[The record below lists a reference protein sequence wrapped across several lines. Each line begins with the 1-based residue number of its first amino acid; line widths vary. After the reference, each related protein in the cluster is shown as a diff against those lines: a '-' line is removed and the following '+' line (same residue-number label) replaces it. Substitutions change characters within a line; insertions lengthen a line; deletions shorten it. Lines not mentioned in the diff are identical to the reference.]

1 MTSTPAAHDPNKM
14 AVLRRTQAVFSVL
27 LVLFV
32 SPLPCH
38 NVPAY
43 QKPVM
48 VQQTGKVL
56 PKPQML
62 TVSAEAYTLAM
73 SGFKFTYGSSSQ
85 MCDIVD
91 QAFRRYYDLI
101 FVVDGVKKAPVVS
114 KDMSELT
121 ELQIMVKEPCT
132 GVYPSL
138 ESSENYTLTVAA
150 PMGTLVA
157 DSAWGVLR
165 GLETFSQLVY
175 RTDDGM
181 IIINKTTVDDFPRF
195 AHRGILLDTSRH
207 FIPIKY
213 IKQNL
218 DAMAYNKFNVFHW
231 HIVDDPS
238 FPYQSVA
245 FPDLSAKGAFNPYTH
260 LYTQED
266 VKDVIE
272 YSRLRGIRVVP
283 EFDTPGHT
291 ASWGAGLPGFLTPC
305 YDGSAPNGKYYA
317 ANPML
322 NTTYDYMTKLLQEIK
337 DVFPDKYVHLGGDEV
352 SFNCWKSNP
361 DITKFME
368 KMGFGTDY
376 SKLEEYYIKN
386 ILDITTSVGRDYIV
400 WQEVLDN
407 GVQVAKD
414 TVVEVWRRKPPVP
427 TEMARVTAKGLR
439 AILSSCWY
447 LNRISYG
454 VDWGQYY
461 TCEPL
466 NFTGTQAQK
475 DLVIGGEACMWGE
488 YVDGTNLIA
497 RLWPRASAVA
507 ERLWSNKDVTSMADA
522 TVRMDEQR
530 CRMVRRGLNA
540 EPLHPGFCQFE
551 YD

>member
-1 MTSTPAAHDPNKM
+1 M
-14 AVLRRTQAVFSVL
+14 AVLSLFAVFL
-27 LVLFV
+27 ALFV

-38 NVPAY
+38 DVPGY

-56 PKPQML
+56 PKPQTM
-62 TVSAEAYTLAM
+62 TASTEAYALAM
-73 SGFKFTYGSSSQ
+73 PSFKFTYGSSSE

-91 QAFRRYYDLI
+91 QAFQRYYDLI
-101 FVVDGVKKAPVVS
+101 FDIDGLRKAPVAS
-114 KDMSELT
+114 KDMSELNT
-121 ELQIMVKEPCT
+121 LQVMVKEPCT

-175 RTDDGM
+175 RTDNGM
-181 IIINKTTVDDFPRF
+181 MLINKTTIDDFPRF

-207 FIPIKY
+207 FIPLKY

-231 HIVDDPS
+231 HIVDDQS
-238 FPYQSVA
+238 FPYQSVV

-260 LYTQED
+260 LYTQD
-266 VKDVIE
+266 DIKDVIE

-305 YDGSAPNGKYYA
+305 YDGTTPNGKYYA
-317 ANPML
+317 ANPIR
-322 NTTYDYMTKLLQEIK
+322 NTTYDMMTKLLKEVK

-352 SFNCWKSNP
+352 NFNCWKSNP

-368 KMGFGTDY
+368 TMGFGTDY
-376 SKLEEYYIKN
+376 SKLEQYYIKN
-386 ILDITTSVGRDYIV
+386 ILDISTSIGRNYIV

-414 TVVEVWRRKPPVP
+414 TVVEVWKSNPAVP

-447 LNRISYG
+447 LNYISYG
-454 VDWGQYY
+454 TDWGKYY
-461 TCEPL
+461 TCEPQD
-466 NFTGTQAQK
+466 FTGTQEQK

-507 ERLWSNKDVTSMADA
+507 ERLWSAKDVTSMADA
-522 TVRMDEQR
+522 AVRIDEQR

>member
-1 MTSTPAAHDPNKM
+1 M
-14 AVLRRTQAVFSVL
+14 AVLSTIQCVFSVV
-27 LVLFV
+27 LVLFA
-32 SPLPCH
+32 SPLPCL
-38 NVPAY
+38 NVRAY
-43 QKPVM
+43 QRPVM

-56 PKPQML
+56 PKPQMM

-73 SGFKFTYGSSSQ
+73 SSFKFTYGSSSE

-101 FVVDGVKKAPVVS
+101 FDVDGPKKAPKVPES
-114 KDMSELT
+114 MAELT
-121 ELQIMVKEPCT
+121 VLQVMVKEPCK
-132 GVYPSL
+132 GAYPSL
-138 ESSENYTLTVAA
+138 ESSENYTLTVTA
-150 PMGTLVA
+150 PMGMLVA

-165 GLETFSQLVY
+165 GLETFSQLIY
-175 RTDDGM
+175 RTDDGTM
-181 IIINKTTVDDFPRF
+181 IINKTTVDDFPRF

-207 FIPIKY
+207 FIPLKY

-231 HIVDDPS
+231 HIVDDQS
-238 FPYQSVA
+238 FPYQSVV

-305 YDGSAPNGKYYA
+305 YDGSTPNGKYYA

-322 NTTYDYMTKLLQEIK
+322 NTTYDYMTKLLQEVK
-337 DVFPDKYVHLGGDEV
+337 DVFPDKHVHLGGDEV
-352 SFNCWKSNP
+352 NFNCWKSNP

-376 SKLEEYYIKN
+376 SKLEQYYIKN
-386 ILDITTSVGRDYIV
+386 ILDISTSIGRDYIV

-414 TVVEVWRRKPPVP
+414 TVVEVWKSNPPVP
-427 TEMARVTAKGLR
+427 TEMATVTAKGLR

-447 LNRISYG
+447 LNYISYG
-454 VDWGQYY
+454 DDWGKYY
-461 TCEPL
+461 SCEPQD
-466 NFTGTQAQK
+466 FTGTQAQK

-507 ERLWSNKDVTSMADA
+507 ERLWSNKDVKNMADA

>member
-1 MTSTPAAHDPNKM
+1 M
-14 AVLRRTQAVFSVL
+14 AVLSTIQCVFSVV
-27 LVLFV
+27 LVLFA
-32 SPLPCH
+32 SPLPCL
-38 NVPAY
+38 NVRAY
-43 QKPVM
+43 QRPVM

-56 PKPQML
+56 PKPQMM

-73 SGFKFTYGSSSQ
+73 SSFKFTYGSSSE

-101 FVVDGVKKAPVVS
+101 FDVDGPKKAPKVPES
-114 KDMSELT
+114 MAELT
-121 ELQIMVKEPCT
+121 VLQVMVKEPCK
-132 GVYPSL
+132 GAYPSL
-138 ESSENYTLTVAA
+138 ESSENYTLTVTA
-150 PMGTLVA
+150 PMGMLVA

-165 GLETFSQLVY
+165 GLETFSQLIY
-175 RTDDGM
+175 RTDDGTM
-181 IIINKTTVDDFPRF
+181 IINKTTVEDFPRF

-207 FIPIKY
+207 FIPLKY

-231 HIVDDPS
+231 HIVDDQS
-238 FPYQSVA
+238 FPYQSVV

-305 YDGSAPNGKYYA
+305 YDGSTPNGKYYA

-322 NTTYDYMTKLLQEIK
+322 NTTYDYMTKLLQEVK

-352 SFNCWKSNP
+352 NFNCWKSNP

-376 SKLEEYYIKN
+376 SKLEQYYIKN
-386 ILDITTSVGRDYIV
+386 ILDISTSIGRDYIV

-414 TVVEVWRRKPPVP
+414 TVVEVWKSNPPVP
-427 TEMARVTAKGLR
+427 TEMATVTAKGLR

-447 LNRISYG
+447 LNYISYG
-454 VDWGQYY
+454 DDWGKYY
-461 TCEPL
+461 SCEPQD
-466 NFTGTQAQK
+466 FTGTQAQK

-507 ERLWSNKDVTSMADA
+507 ERLWSNKDVKNMADA